1 MLDKLLNTKNKIKYY
16 WSRFGMPNV
25 RLEQALFI
33 LVQFC
38 VFLNDLSTP
47 SSIHEPVLVDLH
59 VAGQ

>member
-1 MLDKLLNTKNKIKYY
+1 MLDMLLNTKNKIKYY
-16 WSRFGMPNV
+16 WSRFGMLNV

-38 VFLNDLSTP
+38 VFLNDLSTL
-47 SSIHEPVLVDLH
+47 SSIHEPVLFDLH